1 MNRTALARCGVL
13 GALAVVLYA
22 VELPVVAFY
31 RLDLSTL
38 PAILAALALG
48 PGQGFAVVAVKNLVH
63 MAASTSAFVGELA
76 DVLMSGAFVVTAGAV
91 YQGNRTRR
99 GALSAL
105 ISGTAAM
112 TVAGI
117 ATNYF
122 LLIPAYQA
130 LMGMR
135 AEDILAMGTAVH
147 PGIDSIWKLVVFIA
161 GPFNLLKGGVLS
173 AATLSVYR
181 RLVPFLHGRTEERKA
196 Q

>member
-1 MNRTALARCGVL
+1 MNRAALARCGVL

-48 PGQGFAVVAVKNLVH
+48 PGQGLAVVVVKNLVH

-76 DVLMSGAFVVTAGAV
+76 DVLMSGTFVLTAGAV
-91 YQGNRTRR
+91 YKRNRTRR

-105 ISGTAAM
+105 VSGTAAM
-112 TVAGI
+112 TVAGV

-130 LMGMR
+130 LMGMT
-135 AEDILAMGTAVH
+135 AQDILAMGAAVH
-147 PGIDSIWKLVVFIA
+147 PWIDSFPKLAVCVA
-161 GPFNLLKGGVLS
+161 GPFNLLKGVVLS
-173 AATLSVYR
+173 AATIWIYKRMSLLLQGS
-181 RLVPFLHGRTEERKA
+181 A
-196 Q
+196 N

>member
-48 PGQGFAVVAVKNLVH
+48 PGQGFAVVVVKNLVH
-63 MAASTSAFVGELA
+63 MLASTSAFVGEFA
-76 DVLMSGAFVVTAGAV
+76 DMLMSGAFVLTAGAV

-130 LMGMR
+130 LMGMT
-135 AEDILAMGTAVH
+135 AQDILAMGAAVH
-147 PGIDSIWKLVVFIA
+147 PWIDSFPKLAVCVA
-161 GPFNLLKGGVLS
+161 GSFNLLKGGVLS
-173 AATLSVYR
+173 AATIWIYR
-181 RLVPFLHGRTEERKA
+181 RISPLLQGGA
-196 Q
+196 N

>member
-63 MAASTSAFVGELA
+63 MLASTSAFVGELA
-76 DVLMSGAFVVTAGAV
+76 DVFMSGAFVVTAGAV
-91 YQGNRTRR
+91 YKGNRTRR

-130 LMGMR
+130 LMGMT
-135 AEDILAMGTAVH
+135 AQDILAMGAAVH
-147 PGIDSIWKLVVFIA
+147 PWIDSFPKLAVCVA

-173 AATLSVYR
+173 AATIWIYKRMSPL
-181 RLVPFLHGRTEERKA
+181 LQGGA
-196 Q
+196 N

>member
-1 MNRTALARCGVL
+1 MNRNSLARCGAL

-22 VELPVVAFY
+22 FELPVVAFY

-48 PGQGFAVVAVKNLVH
+48 PGQGLAVVAVKNLVH
-63 MAASTSAFVGELA
+63 MLASTSAFVGELA
-76 DVLMSGAFVVTAGAV
+76 DMLMSGAFVLAAGAV
-91 YQGNRTRR
+91 YQGNGTRR
-99 GALSAL
+99 GALPAL
-105 ISGTAAM
+105 IAGTAAM

-117 ATNYF
+117 WTNYF
-122 LLIPAYQA
+122 LLIPAYQT

-135 AEDILAMGTAVH
+135 AQDILAMGAAVH
-147 PGIDSIWKLVVFIA
+147 PWIDSFPKLAVCVA

-173 AATLSVYR
+173 AATLPVYR

>member
-48 PGQGFAVVAVKNLVH
+48 PGQGLAVVVVKNLVH

-76 DVLMSGAFVVTAGAV
+76 DVLMSGAFVLTAGAV
-91 YQGNRTRR
+91 YKRNRTRR
-99 GALSAL
+99 GALPAL
-105 ISGTAAM
+105 IAGTAAM
-112 TVAGI
+112 TVAGLL
-117 ATNYF
+117 TNYF

-130 LMGMR
+130 LMGMT
-135 AEDILAMGTAVH
+135 AQDILAMGAAVH
-147 PGIDSIWKLVVFIA
+147 PWIDSFPKLAVCVA

-173 AATLSVYR
+173 AATIWIYKRMSPL
-181 RLVPFLHGRTEERKA
+181 LQGGA
-196 Q
+196 N

>member
-63 MAASTSAFVGELA
+63 MLASTSAFVGELA
-76 DVLMSGAFVVTAGAV
+76 DVFMSGAFVVTAGAV
-91 YQGNRTRR
+91 YKGNRTRR

-130 LMGMR
+130 LMGMTVQ
-135 AEDILAMGTAVH
+135 DILAMGAAVH
-147 PGIDSIWKLVVFIA
+147 PWIDSFPKLAVCVA

-173 AATLSVYR
+173 AATIWIYKRMSPL
-181 RLVPFLHGRTEERKA
+181 LQGGA
-196 Q
+196 N

>member
-63 MAASTSAFVGELA
+63 MLASTSAFVGELA
-76 DVLMSGAFVVTAGAV
+76 DVFMSGAFVVTAGAV
-91 YQGNRTRR
+91 YKGNRTRR

-130 LMGMR
+130 LMGMTVQ
-135 AEDILAMGTAVH
+135 DILAMGAAVH
-147 PGIDSIWKLVVFIA
+147 PWIDSFPKLAVCVA
-161 GPFNLLKGGVLS
+161 EPFNLLKGGVLS
-173 AATLSVYR
+173 AATIWIYKRMSPL
-181 RLVPFLHGRTEERKA
+181 LQGGA
-196 Q
+196 N

>member
-48 PGQGFAVVAVKNLVH
+48 PGQGLAVVVVKNLVH

-76 DVLMSGAFVVTAGAV
+76 DVLMSGAFVLTAGAV
-91 YQGNRTRR
+91 YKRNRTRR
-99 GALSAL
+99 GALPAL
-105 ISGTAAM
+105 VSGTAAM
-112 TVAGI
+112 TVAGLL
-117 ATNYF
+117 TNYF

-130 LMGMR
+130 LMGMT
-135 AEDILAMGTAVH
+135 AQDILAMGAAVH
-147 PGIDSIWKLVVFIA
+147 PWIDSFPKLAVCVA

-173 AATLSVYR
+173 AATIWIYKRISPL
-181 RLVPFLHGRTEERKA
+181 LQGGA
-196 Q
+196 N

>member
-63 MAASTSAFVGELA
+63 MLASTSAFVGELA
-76 DVLMSGAFVVTAGAV
+76 DVFMSGAFVVTAGAV
-91 YQGNRTRR
+91 YKGNRTRR

-130 LMGMR
+130 LMGMN
-135 AEDILAMGTAVH
+135 AQDILAMGAAVH
-147 PGIDSIWKLVVFIA
+147 PWIDSFPKLAVCVA

-173 AATLSVYR
+173 AATIWIYKRISPL
-181 RLVPFLHGRTEERKA
+181 LQGGA
-196 Q
+196 N